1 LVRPMVHQFEIWGTK
16 MVLDVNSGSVFE
28 VDDLMYDVL
37 GIYEKLSPDD
47 IVARLREKYAES
59 EIREAIGEI
68 DLLKSQGILFSG
80 ADLDQALESLNQKK
94 YVKALCLN
102 VAHDCNLRCRY
113 CFASK
118 GHYDGMPQ
126 LMSEEVGK
134 KALDFLLQ
142 NSGEL
147 KNLEIDFFGGEPLM
161 AFDTIKSVVSY
172 GRSLEEK
179 YGKKFHFTVTTNCL
193 LLDDE
198 KIEYL
203 HENMDN
209 IVMSLDGRKEVND
222 RMRVRADRSGSYDV
236 VVSNIKK
243 LIELRKKDGKNYYVR
258 GTFTKYNL
266 DFAKDVAH
274 MADLGFA
281 EISVEPVVG
290 KEGDFLIDEGDLE
303 AIYRQYDE
311 IAKEYVERKKSGE
324 NPFRFYHFNIDLYK
338 GPCLQKRLS
347 ACGAGREYLAVTPE
361 GDIYPC
367 HQFIGKKEFLLG
379 NVFEKNLDEKV
390 IDILKNTHILA
401 KPECTSCWA
410 KFFCSGGCNANN
422 YEVNGD
428 LNSPNRISCSLQKK
442 RIEYALYLAAK
453 SDEK

>member
-1 LVRPMVHQFEIWGTK
+1 MVHQFEIWGTK

-118 GHYDGMPQ
+118 GHYDGTPQ

-266 DFAKDVAH
+266 DFAKDVVH

>member
-1 LVRPMVHQFEIWGTK
+1 MVHQFEIWGTK